1 MILEIEKI
9 TKSFGALNVL
19 SDINLAVEEGLIT
32 SIIGPNG
39 AGKTTLFNVITGL
52 YRPDSGQVH
61 FRGKDITG
69 LKPNRITRRGLARSF
84 QITNIFPGLSVWE
97 NIALAA
103 QTVSNR
109 RMSMFSTTNR
119 LEDINRQVDEI
130 VDLIGLKEYARELA
144 GTLSHGDQRHLEIG
158 MTLATGPQLLMLD
171 EPTSGMSPAESLST
185 IGLIET
191 LRQKVTILIIEH
203 DMDLVMKLSDQ
214 IIVLNFGRKIAEG
227 PSADISR
234 DPEVRRVYL
243 GEA

>member
-1 MILEIEKI
+1 MILDIEKI

-52 YRPDSGQVH
+52 YRPDSGQVR

-69 LKPNRITRRGLARSF
+69 LKPNRIARRGLARSF

-109 RMSMFSTTNR
+109 RMSMFSATNR
-119 LEDINRQVDEI
+119 LE
-130 VDLIGLKEYARELA
+130 K
-144 GTLSHGDQRHLEIG
+144 
-158 MTLATGPQLLMLD
+158 
-171 EPTSGMSPAESLST
+171 
-185 IGLIET
+185 
-191 LRQKVTILIIEH
+191 
-203 DMDLVMKLSDQ
+203 
-214 IIVLNFGRKIAEG
+214 
-227 PSADISR
+227 
-234 DPEVRRVYL
+234 
-243 GEA
+243 

>member
-9 TKSFGALNVL
+9 SKSFGALNVL
-19 SDINLAVEEGLIT
+19 SDINLGIEEGLIT

-52 YRPDSGQVH
+52 YHPDSGQVR

-69 LKPNRITRRGLARSF
+69 LKPHRITRRGLARSF

-103 QTVSNR
+103 QTVSSR
-109 RMSMFSTTNR
+109 RMAMFSAANR
-119 LEDINRQVDEI
+119 LEKVNRQVDEI
-130 VDLIGLKEYARELA
+130 IELIGLKEYARELS

-171 EPTSGMSPAESLST
+171 EPTSGMSQGESLST

-227 PSADISR
+227 PSEDIAR

-243 GEA
+243 GEV